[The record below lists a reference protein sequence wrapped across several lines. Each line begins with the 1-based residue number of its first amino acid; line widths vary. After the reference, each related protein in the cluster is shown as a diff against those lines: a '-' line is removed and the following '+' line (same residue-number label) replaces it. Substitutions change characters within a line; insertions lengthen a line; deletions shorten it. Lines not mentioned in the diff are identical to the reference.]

1 MRWSSLLRGM
11 GIDLRQD
18 AKRAD
23 VGKADIRPN
32 RLAERR
38 TGETAI
44 DPAHSQDGLSAG
56 LMRWTGGGE
65 PRFHR
70 L

>member
-1 MRWSSLLRGM
+1 M
-11 GIDLRQD
+11 GDDLRQD

-23 VGKADIRPN
+23 VEKADIRPN
-32 RLAERR
+32 RVAERR

-44 DPAHSQDGLSAG
+44 DPAHSQDGLSTEP
-56 LMRWTGGGE
+56 MRWTGGGE
-65 PRFHR
+65 PRFRR